1 VNTIKDPCW
10 YDDPVPPRR
19 LTKAESQARTRA
31 RLLKAAE
38 KVFANKGFGAASL
51 DDIAVEAGVTKGAV
65 YSNFASKEEL
75 IVTLLSQT
83 PGTMADLSMFDTDM
97 PFADQVRAFGRSV
110 AVQFDAKDTAKQ
122 AELIAYA
129 VRNKR
134 AGAVYRQIAH
144 DGLTALGQE
153 LDSDAEGLRP
163 SQFSGRDVVAVID
176 ALILG
181 LLLRQAINPELVDD
195 QLLENA
201 IALLICAFVIGVTD
215 ADEAIALRL
224 QRDQSQ

>member
-1 VNTIKDPCW
+1 M
-10 YDDPVPPRR
+10 PRR

-31 RLLKAAE
+31 RLVKAAE
-38 KVFANKGFGAASL
+38 KVFADKGFGAASL
-51 DDIAVEAGVTKGAV
+51 EDIALEAGVTKGAV

-75 IVTLLSQT
+75 VVTLLSQA
-83 PGTMADLSMFDTDM
+83 PGTMADLSMFGTDM
-97 PFADQVRAFGRSV
+97 PFAEQVRAFGRSV
-110 AVQFDAKDTAKQ
+110 ADQFDVNDTVKQ

-144 DGLTALGQE
+144 DGITALGEE
-153 LDSDAEGLRP
+153 LDSGAEGIAP
-163 SQFSGRDVVAVID
+163 SYFSGRDVVAVID

-181 LLLRQAINPELVDD
+181 LLLRRAVNPDLVDD
-195 QLLENA
+195 QLFEDA
-201 IALLICAFVIGVTD
+201 VTLLICAFVIGVTD

-224 QRDQSQ
+224 RRDQPQ